1 MTQNTFSRRHL
12 LLLGSA
18 SMALA
23 GCAQTQKAVNV
34 FRGGAVAG
42 AQVDE
47 GGFGNPTMQNT
58 QVQNGEIQ
66 VLRDLSAR
74 FQAEV
79 PTTINFAFNSAR
91 IDTAAAA
98 ALNQQA
104 AFIRAFPEVRFSVYG
119 HTDAVGSDGFNR
131 SLGERRARA
140 VVNYLVGQGA
150 PRDRLEALVSLGET
164 QPLVPTPNRE
174 RTNRR
179 TVTEVAGFASDP
191 PLWLDG
197 NRAQLIYRS
206 YLGGG
211 G

>member
-1 MTQNTFSRRHL
+1 MTHTSLSRRHL
-12 LLLGSA
+12 LLLGTA
-18 SMALA
+18 SLALG
-23 GCAQTQKAVNV
+23 GCAQTQKAVGI
-34 FRGGAVAG
+34 FRGGAIAG

-58 QVQNGEIQ
+58 QVHNGEIQ

-74 FQAEV
+74 FTAEV
-79 PTTINFAFNSAR
+79 PTTINFAFNSTQ
-91 IDTAAAA
+91 IDSAAAS

-104 AFIRAFPEVRFSVYG
+104 AFIRAFPEIRFSVYG
-119 HTDAVGSDGFNR
+119 HTDAVGSDGYNR
-131 SLGERRARA
+131 RLGERRARA
-140 VVNYLVGQGA
+140 VVNYLVSQGA
-150 PRDRLEALVSLGET
+150 PRARLEALVSHGET

-197 NRAQLIYRS
+197 NQAQLIYRN